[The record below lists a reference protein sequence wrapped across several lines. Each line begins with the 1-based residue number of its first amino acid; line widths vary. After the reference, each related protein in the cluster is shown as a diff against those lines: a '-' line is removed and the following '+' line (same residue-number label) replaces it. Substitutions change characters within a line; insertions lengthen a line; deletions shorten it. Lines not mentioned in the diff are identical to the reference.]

1 MAVNRRLID
10 STSRRRVVEDCLPL
24 LLQQLRQVQ
33 EGSRGRIDG
42 ADSPPRHVPQMLNG
56 VKFRRRG
63 RTVHFDHPLL
73 AEKDLDDCYAVAG
86 CVVILE
92 DGALAGR
99 LQGQQH
105 QGSEDGIPVRHAGQ
119 TTLCDVQGS
128 STVRA

>member
-1 MAVNRRLID
+1 MAQ
-10 STSRRRVVEDCLPL
+10 T
-24 LLQQLRQVQ
+24 
-33 EGSRGRIDG
+33 
-42 ADSPPRHVPQMLNG
+42 RHPGTFHRCSMGL
-56 VKFRRRG
+56 KSG

-86 CVVILE
+86 RVVILE

-119 TTLCDVQGS
+119 TTLCNVQGS
-128 STVRA
+128 STVRD